1 MKKWLKIVVFYWLPV
16 LFVAAMI
23 FTASSQPYEQQDIRP
38 YISQATDLEKMKEM
52 YNQLKVEHVQ
62 HRLYVE
68 ENGFKRTLQVIVDRW
83 KVLVFI
89 IGIATALAFVT
100 IVTYVIKAVRKH
112 GYKQV
117 GKASG
122 FVAIL
127 IAISGVLAF
136 LGMLFAFRI
145 EELLIIMKNQLTN
158 GRAQSILEGIRFQ
171 YAGNEISVE
180 RLGFESFI
188 EFLIRKGAHFGF
200 FFLLGFLT
208 YRALWASGCMKKL
221 SYFGSLLFVLLYAI
235 SDEIH
240 QAFTPN
246 RTPLVQDVILDFS
259 GGLTGVTLAFIL
271 YMVIS
276 VNKKKAESQKP
287 LQIKSRMDRRKFK
300 G

>member
-1 MKKWLKIVVFYWLPV
+1 MKKLLKVAVLYWLPV

-38 YISQATDLEKMKEM
+38 YISVATDLDKIKEM
-52 YNQLKVEHVQ
+52 YQQIKMEHVEHQ
-62 HRLYVE
+62 LYIE
-68 ENGFKRTLQVIVDRW
+68 ENGFMRTLQVIVDRW
-83 KVLVFI
+83 KAFVFI
-89 IGIATALAFVT
+89 IGALTLLLFAA
-100 IVTYVIKAVRKH
+100 IVTYIVKAIRKSGIKR
-112 GYKQV
+112 V
-117 GKASG
+117 GKALG

-127 IAISGVLAF
+127 IAVSGVLAI
-136 LGMLFAFRI
+136 LGILFAFRI
-145 EELLIIMKNQLTN
+145 EELLIVIKNQLTN
-158 GRAQSILEGIRFQ
+158 GRAQSLLEGIRFS

-180 RLGFESFI
+180 RLGLESFI

-200 FFLLGFLT
+200 FFILGFLT
-208 YRALWASGCMKKL
+208 YRALWVSGCKRSW

-259 GGLTGVTLAFIL
+259 GGFTGVTLALLL
-271 YMVIS
+271 YIAIS
-276 VNKKKAESQKP
+276 RYKKKTIAKGPMEATT
-287 LQIKSRMDRRKFK
+287 RMERRKLK

>member
-38 YISQATDLEKMKEM
+38 YISHATDLEKMKEM
-52 YNQLKVEHVQ
+52 YNQLKMEHVQ
-62 HRLYVE
+62 RRLYVE

-83 KVLVFI
+83 KALVFI
-89 IGIATALAFVT
+89 IGAATALAFVT
-100 IVTYVIKAVRKH
+100 IVTYVIKAIRKH

-117 GKASG
+117 GKVLC
-122 FVAIL
+122 FVAVL
-127 IAISGVLAF
+127 IAISGMLVF

-145 EELLIIMKNQLTN
+145 EELLIIIKNQLTN
-158 GRAQSILEGIRFQ
+158 GRAQSFLEGIRFQ

-180 RLGFESFI
+180 RLGLESFI
-188 EFLIRKGAHFGF
+188 EFLIRKGAHFGL

-208 YRALWASGCMKKL
+208 YRAQWASGCKKKL

-271 YMVIS
+271 VIS
-276 VNKKKAESQKP
+276 HNKKKEKGQKP
-287 LQIKSRMDRRKFK
+287 VQITSRMDRRKFK